1 MIKLFI
7 ENIITDLRNF
17 GIHIPKSVFSA
28 MNEFAD
34 IQNSKVRKIDISSYR
49 DLRDRVVLLS
59 DGADIIAVYGNNKFM
74 YNPNKIKISSA
85 PEYDVY
91 EVIVGGV
98 NVQNRRQQRRD
109 YLSGLI
115 TTKDAPY
122 ENVPT
127 SSTYIWDKDW
137 NPEVNKRYY
146 TKLLQRKH
154 LDVYAK
160 LLENAYDVVVEM
172 IDQRRDRLTGKRTEY
187 DRMITDISRQ
197 INKIEDEM
205 ISAERDFEFDASKLK
220 KEIAKLP
227 ALVKKAKEFME
238 FENKEYA
245 HYGKRKQY
253 PYDKIEK

>member
-115 TTKDAPY
+115 TAKDAPY

-137 NPEVNKRYY
+137 NPDVNREYY
-146 TKLLQRKH
+146 MKKLAQKH
-154 LDVYAK
+154 APQYAK
-160 LLENAYDVVVEM
+160 SLEDAYDVVVDM
-172 IDQRRDRLTGKRTEY
+172 IEQRKSRRTGKRTEY
-187 DRMITDISRQ
+187 NRMILDIVKQ
-197 INKIEDEM
+197 VTKIEDEL
-205 ISAERDFEFDASKLK
+205 IAVERNFSINTDKLEKEFR
-220 KEIAKLP
+220 KLP
-227 ALVKKAKEFME
+227 NLVKKAQDFME
-238 FENKEYA
+238 LEREEEKRF
-245 HYGKRKQY
+245 GKPKPY
-253 PYDKIEK
+253 EYDKIEK